1 MTRSIIFIL
10 GLSVAAAFPAAA
22 SANCGSVAGPYSVT
36 CEQGVQV
43 YRHNALSGI
52 PHRLTQAEAA
62 VQTAEIR
69 AETDRLRIA
78 ADERANRRA
87 SDLRA
92 REIREENFRNRIIN
106 RDSRPFPQTFG
117 IYSSRGLGLRGS
129 LRSRSAFKPLD
140 Y

>member
-62 VQTAEIR
+62 VQPTSGLIVVHRICGRVKSAKKISVTALSIEI
-69 AETDRLRIA
+69 AVH
-78 ADERANRRA
+78 
-87 SDLRA
+87 
-92 REIREENFRNRIIN
+92 
-106 RDSRPFPQTFG
+106 
-117 IYSSRGLGLRGS
+117 S
-129 LRSRSAFKPLD
+129 LRLLVLTARAGLA
-140 Y
+140 